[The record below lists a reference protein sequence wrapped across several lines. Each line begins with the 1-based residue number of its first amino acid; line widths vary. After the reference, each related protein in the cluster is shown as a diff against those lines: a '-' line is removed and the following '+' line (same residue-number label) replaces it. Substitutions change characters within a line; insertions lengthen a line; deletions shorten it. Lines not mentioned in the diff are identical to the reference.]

1 MKLELL
7 NSNSQADKKRL
18 EELNQQLQTYEN
30 QINQAQTSLT
40 NAQTYLTNLTANL
53 EKLETQVN
61 ELEHKLAVKNRQ
73 NKTGWAVAG
82 VSLLIAIAK

>member
-1 MKLELL
+1 MKLELF

-30 QINQAQTSLT
+30 QINQALTSLT
-40 NAQTYLTNLTANL
+40 NVQTCLTNLTANL

-61 ELEHKLAVKNRQ
+61 ELEHKLSVKNRQ
-73 NKTGWAVAG
+73 NRTGWTVAG
-82 VSLLIAIAK
+82 IALLVAITK

>member
-18 EELNQQLQTYEN
+18 EELNQQLKTYEN
-30 QINQAQTSLT
+30 QINQAQTSLA

-73 NKTGWAVAG
+73 NKTGWTVAG
-82 VSLLIAIAK
+82 VSLLIAMMK